1 MGIKNSLIQ
10 TQLYFQ
16 RQIYVIATQIQFADC
31 ENNVILVYDIFLDT
45 WKIKT
50 TQYPC
55 DLGKWL
61 IMFYD
66 LITLALKFILL
77 EGKLKN
83 FFGSLYIVK
92 LKEDVPYTSIVE
104 FTKLITNTTETLASV
119 ELNYD
124 AVIVRKMENFIMKP
138 TFQDTSNAGGCDPGL
153 LTDNA
158 FETTEF
164 LNRNI
169 FKVISL
175 E

>member
-1 MGIKNSLIQ
+1 
-10 TQLYFQ
+10 
-16 RQIYVIATQIQFADC
+16 
-31 ENNVILVYDIFLDT
+31 
-45 WKIKT
+45 
-50 TQYPC
+50 
-55 DLGKWL
+55 
-61 IMFYD
+61 MFYD

-104 FTKLITNTTETLASV
+104 FTKLITNTTESV

-124 AVIVRKMENFIMKP
+124 TVIVRKMENFIMQP